1 MATWNGA
8 LWNSGALWGAAIPPL
23 PPPNP
28 AKPKKKMKRQ
38 DYFPSRLPEQP
49 EWLNNFAV
57 KLALYGPTIP
67 LAAAAVTAGQA
78 DAHFLA
84 YALGDWINSVREFS
98 PSCTA
103 ALDALQ
109 NGAGVAP
116 FVLPTMV
123 VPALPAGVSAVPAGA
138 LDRIFKLVQLI
149 KNSPGYT
156 DAMGLDLGIV
166 GSVALLPNATPIP
179 QLDAKAV
186 AGPNGERGSLTFKK
200 AGHTGAAIQSRRGA
214 SANFEDIGIATTS
227 PFLDERPLLA
237 AGVPEIRE
245 YRACYWDAG
254 QPSGDWSPV
263 VKITVAP

>member
-1 MATWNGA
+1 
-8 LWNSGALWGAAIPPL
+8 
-23 PPPNP
+23 
-28 AKPKKKMKRQ
+28 MKRQ
-38 DYFPSRLPEQP
+38 EYYPARQPEQP
-49 EWLNNFAV
+49 EWLANFAV
-57 KLALYGPTIP
+57 KLSTYGPTIP
-67 LAAAAVTAGQA
+67 LTAATVTAGVA
-78 DAHFLA
+78 DARFLA

-109 NGAGVAP
+109 SGTGVVP

-138 LDRIFKLVQLI
+138 LDRIFKLVQVI
-149 KNSPGYT
+149 KNSSGYT
-156 DAMGLDLGIV
+156 DAIGLDLGIV

-200 AGHTGAAIQSRRGA
+200 AGHMGAAIQSRRGA
-214 SANFEDIGIATTS
+214 SATFEDIGIATTS
-227 PFLDERPLLA
+227 PFVDERALLV
-237 AGVPEIRE
+237 AGVPEVRE
-245 YRACYWDAG
+245 YRASDWDDG
-254 QPSGDWSPV
+254 QASGDWSAV